1 MKDIWYLRISIST
14 PDDEIYGWLLLR
26 MITNNHNSRCKMGRD
41 PFVRYILYSI
51 KQATMLKATFFWND
65 QEMGQNNK
73 IVEK

>member
-1 MKDIWYLRISIST
+1 
-14 PDDEIYGWLLLR
+14 